1 MAFRTTAAKV
11 RTTAPIPDN
20 ADLATYIEIANQ
32 LVTDLIGTAYTDSKL
47 EMIDV
52 LYLAVQIKKTL
63 CFKLII
69 R

>member
-1 MAFRTTAAKV
+1 VTV
-11 RTTAPIPDN
+11 EN
-20 ADLATYIEIANQ
+20 ASKINSEWLQRVLPKGST
-32 LVTDLIGTAYTDSKL
+32 SKL

-52 LYLAVQIKKTL
+52 LYLAVQIKKSV